1 MNESDA
7 SRIVRAKKRA
17 QKNYELLKSHTDY
30 DRHVATYDLTGI
42 CYNEGNVLSIE
53 NLISKIARRLELADA
68 CSYDPKVSLKIP
80 DTYEKWA
87 GNMNGLDRTK
97 QFFLMEHKDWKR
109 QRHAANLIMDLR
121 ADINPMPSID
131 SYISNVARFIAS
143 KRQTDGSEEK
153 LRDTV
158 IARAILIRSTD
169 PLWDRTYKGSLRPLS
184 AAPYK

>member
-1 MNESDA
+1 
-7 SRIVRAKKRA
+7 
-17 QKNYELLKSHTDY
+17 
-30 DRHVATYDLTGI
+30 
-42 CYNEGNVLSIE
+42 
-53 NLISKIARRLELADA
+53 
-68 CSYDPKVSLKIP
+68 
-80 DTYEKWA
+80 
-87 GNMNGLDRTK
+87 
-97 QFFLMEHKDWKR
+97 
-109 QRHAANLIMDLR
+109 MDLR